1 MEDGNYQPT
10 SIGNWLVTMIIIS
23 IPLVNIIAL
32 FWWAFSGG
40 TPISKS
46 NFAKATLIWFAIIIV
61 LYVLVFG
68 AAMVGGM

>member
-32 FWWAFSGG
+32 FWWAFSGS
-40 TPISKS
+40 TPVSKS

-61 LYVLVFG
+61 LYMIIFG
-68 AAMVGGM
+68 AAMVGA